1 LNETFCGNLEGANLT
16 ERELTFPCDGKQ
28 ERLDTFISREIGN
41 LTRSAARRL
50 IEEGMVLVDGVSQKP
65 SLKLKGGELVTV
77 RIPPPAPSAPVAE
90 EIPLAILYED
100 SDVIV
105 VNKPSGM
112 VVHPGAGTFSGT
124 LVNALLAHCS
134 DLSGIGGEVRPGIVH
149 RIDKDTTG
157 VLVVAKNDA
166 AHQALARQFEAHSIK
181 RVYVALAYGSP
192 KDDKGRIEVSIGR
205 HPVDRKRMSGSS
217 RRGRQA
223 VTHWRVIGRYQ
234 GISLLRVT
242 LETGRTHQ
250 IRVHLSEAGYPL
262 LGDTVYGGSG
272 RLANVRDPVL
282 RRLIKDLGRQALHA
296 KTLGFIHPGT
306 GEYLEFDTDIP
317 EDMARIIHYLE
328 HENKESSRGHEEER
342 QDSLP

>member
-1 LNETFCGNLEGANLT
+1 LVPTCSDWGKGVNLT
-16 ERELTFPCDGKQ
+16 ERELIFPCDGKQ
-28 ERLDTFISREIGN
+28 ERLDIFISQEIGN

-50 IEEGMVLVDGVSQKP
+50 IEEGMVLVEGTPQKP
-65 SLKLKGGELVTV
+65 SLKLKGGECITV
-77 RIPPPAPSAPVAE
+77 RIPPPAPAAPVAE

-100 SDVIV
+100 SDIIV

-157 VLVVAKNDA
+157 VLVVAKNDS

-181 RVYVALAYGSP
+181 RVYVSLVYGSP
-192 KDDKGRIEVSIGR
+192 KEDKGRIEAAIGR
-205 HPVDRKRMSGSS
+205 HPVDRKKMSGGS

-223 VTHWRVIGRYQ
+223 VTHWKVLGRYQ
-234 GISLLRVT
+234 GVSLLRIT

-262 LGDTVYGGSG
+262 LGDAVYGGGG

-282 RRLIKDLGRQALHA
+282 RRLVKDLGRQALHA
-296 KTLGFIHPGT
+296 KTLGFIHPAT

-317 EDMARIIHYLE
+317 DDMARIIHYLE
-328 HENKESSRGHEEER
+328 KAG
-342 QDSLP
+342 QQ